1 MLTAAE
7 LAELLGIRPGTVKD
21 WWRAGLVSGL
31 RYNDKGE
38 MLYHR
43 PDPTNPPQPPK
54 RGRPL
59 KTR

>member
-1 MLTAAE
+1 MLTPAE
-7 LAELLGIRPGTVKD
+7 LANQLGVRPGTVKC
-21 WWRAGLVSGL
+21 WHRAGLVSGL